1 MATEIRSAVL
11 LTFSPDA
18 RLVAAA
24 GGVARYFA
32 DSAGMEAD
40 AVAKL
45 QSETLQACNA
55 TIAQLPDKG
64 AQLLVEVTRFADRIE
79 VAIAKQGDAPITR
92 IITYLAHSSSAST

>member
-1 MATEIRSAVL
+1 VATDIRNVVS

-32 DSAGMEAD
+32 DSAGMESD

-45 QSETLQACNA
+45 QAETLAACHA
-55 TIAQLPDKG
+55 AIAQSSEKNI
-64 AQLLVEVTRFADRIE
+64 QWSVEVTRFADRIE
-79 VAIAKQGDAPITR
+79 VEVAKQGDAPTTR
-92 IITYLAHSSSAST
+92 LITYLAQSSSASS